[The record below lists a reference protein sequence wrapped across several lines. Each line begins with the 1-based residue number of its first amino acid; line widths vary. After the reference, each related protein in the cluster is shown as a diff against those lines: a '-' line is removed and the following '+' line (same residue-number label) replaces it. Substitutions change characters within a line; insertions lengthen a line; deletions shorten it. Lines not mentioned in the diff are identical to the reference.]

1 MKKTYI
7 SSVLQFAF
15 ALLFLVFS
23 SCEKKFKETAPLNFT
38 VKMINPDVSNYVTL
52 KSGQI
57 YLSTFGIIGDR
68 KQGDD
73 VLFMN
78 TLPADSYADLKKE
91 TITPSLN
98 YSLPQ
103 GIYTN
108 LVVNMGIKPKDSIGA
123 IVLQG
128 EYVEEEQ
135 GGEHE
140 IHRFIFKYDPETLYS
155 LNTTLSG
162 EINVIADQN
171 TKANVILD
179 VKYLFANIPEQ
190 MWQNSEHIEID
201 GVETIFVNETNNISI
216 YNLLI
221 SRLNAAFSAQ
231 IVQ

>member
-7 SSVLQFAF
+7 TPALFAIILLVLG
-15 ALLFLVFS
+15 
-23 SCEKKFKETAPLNFT
+23 SCEKKFKETSPLNLK
-38 VKMINPDVSNYVTL
+38 VKMINPDVSDFVTL
-52 KSGQI
+52 KTGQI
-57 YLSTFGIIGDR
+57 YLSTFGITGDR

-78 TLPADSYADLKKE
+78 NLPADSYADLKTE
-91 TITPSLN
+91 TVSPAVN

-103 GIYTN
+103 GTYTN

-128 EYVEEEQ
+128 EYVEEEE

-140 IHRFIFKYDPETLYS
+140 IHRFIFRYDPETLYS

-162 EINVIADQN
+162 EINVVSDQN
-171 TKANVILD
+171 TSANVILD
-179 VKYLFANIPEQ
+179 VKYLFANISEQ
-190 MWQNSEHIEID
+190 MWHSSHHIEID
-201 GVETIFVNETNNISI
+201 GVETILINETENTTI

-231 IVQ
+231 VVQ